1 MQLKSRIAGSA
12 MALALALGM
21 SAAPAFA
28 VTPINPPVAA
38 TGQTAYPQGT
48 QVSHGFC
55 YGLLIGS
62 LSNPGKTAGLTNQNQ
77 DITSSSKGVPR
88 NAAESTAGT
97 VGSCLVEGRI
107 GVAGISNNAG
117 AVKTITKAGTKLH
130 SPATS
135 CSSDANGNG
144 IKGEPD
150 AFVTQQVPTGL
161 SVANGGDVVTTTAA
175 VGGDFRTD
183 TRALTGKFSYAFSD
197 LTKSDAYIRVQ
208 GFDSGASQAN
218 DGDKLATGVVIWLTG
233 IVAKGEFVGSTI
245 GGNVWFNPVNKD
257 KSAVTYFDSA
267 TPITTSTMGNTISYA
282 PGYAGGA
289 GGAGFTALG
298 CTNVAIAMG
307 TGIQY
312 VAIGAGSTSPLLG
325 AVSDGVHFLL

>member
-1 MQLKSRIAGSA
+1 

-28 VTPINPPVAA
+28 STPINPPVAA

-62 LSNPGKTAGLTNQNQ
+62 LSNPSKSAGLTNQNS
-77 DITSSSKGVPR
+77 DITSSSKGTPR
-88 NAAESTAGT
+88 NATEAGLGQ
-97 VGSCLVEGRI
+97 VGSCIVEGRI
-107 GVAGISNNAG
+107 GVAGIGNNAG
-117 AVKTITKAGTKLH
+117 AVKYITKAGTKLH

-144 IKGEPD
+144 IKGEPA

-161 SVANGGDVVTTTAA
+161 SVANGGAIVTTTVAS
-175 VGGDFRTD
+175 GGDFRTD
-183 TRALTGKFSYAFSD
+183 TRALTGKFSYTFSD

-208 GFDSGASQAN
+208 GFDSGADQVGAL
-218 DGDKLATGVVIWLTG
+218 DKLSTAVVIWLTG
-233 IVAKGEFVGSTI
+233 IVAKGEFVGATV

-257 KSAVTYFDSA
+257 KSATTYFDDA

-282 PGYAGGA
+282 PGYAGGTL
-289 GGAGFTALG
+289 GAGFTALG
-298 CTNVAIAMG
+298 CTDVAINMG

>member
-1 MQLKSRIAGSA
+1 
-12 MALALALGM
+12 M

-28 VTPINPPVAA
+28 STPINPPVAA

-48 QVSHGFC
+48 QVSHGYC

-62 LSNPGKTAGLTNQNQ
+62 LSNPLKTAGLTNQNQ
-77 DITSSSKGVPR
+77 DITSSSKGTPR
-88 NAAESTAGT
+88 NATEAAAGQ

-117 AVKTITKAGTKLH
+117 AVKYITKAGTKLH

-144 IKGEPD
+144 IKGEPA

-161 SVANGGDVVTTTAA
+161 SVANGGAVVTTTAA

-183 TRALTGKFSYAFSD
+183 TRALAGKFSYTFSD

-208 GFDSGASQAN
+208 GFDSGADQVGAL
-218 DGDKLATGVVIWLTG
+218 DKLSTAVVIWLTG
-233 IVAKGEFVGSTI
+233 IVAKGEFVGATV

-257 KSAVTYFDSA
+257 KSATTYFDSA
-267 TPITTSTMGNTISYA
+267 TPITTSLMGNTISYA
-282 PGYAGGA
+282 PGYAGGT

-298 CTNVAIAMG
+298 CTDVAINMG
-307 TGIQY
+307 AGIQY

>member
-28 VTPINPPVAA
+28 AIPVNPPVAG

-48 QVSHGFC
+48 QVDYGYC
-55 YGLLIGS
+55 AGLLIGS
-62 LSNPGKTAGLTNQNQ
+62 LSNPLKTAGLTNQNQ
-77 DITSSSKGVPR
+77 DITSSSKGTPR
-88 NAAESTAGT
+88 NATEALAGT
-97 VGSCLVEGRI
+97 VGACLVQGRI
-107 GVAGISNNAG
+107 GVAGISDNSGSA
-117 AVKTITKAGTKLH
+117 KTITKAGTKLH

-144 IKGEPD
+144 IKGEPA
-150 AFVTQQVPTGL
+150 AFNTQQVPTGL
-161 SVANGGDVVTTTAA
+161 SVANGGSVTPTTAA

-183 TRALTGKFSYAFSD
+183 TRALTGKFSYTFTD

-218 DGDKLATGVVIWLTG
+218 DVDKLATGVVIWLTG

-257 KSAVTYFDSA
+257 KSATTYFDSA
-267 TPITTSTMGNTISYA
+267 TPITTSLMGNTISYA

-298 CTNVAIAMG
+298 CTDVSIAMG

-312 VAIGAGSTSPLLG
+312 VAIGSASTSPLLG
-325 AVSDGVHFLL
+325 AVSSGVHFLL